1 MQQESAKSIL
11 ETLSDYRPTHEL
23 PESTAK
29 WQAIME
35 HSAETTSLLSVG
47 GIMNTEVDAIKR
59 TNTRR
64 LTIKEPS
71 IVVKGDELVPMLL
84 PDDLKAEP
92 TVKSNVKGQLK
103 NLLRQFQQFIQDLS
117 LHVETGL
124 SER

>member
-1 MQQESAKSIL
+1 MQQDIAKSIF
-11 ETLSDYRPTHEL
+11 ETLDNYWPKHEL

-35 HSAETTSLLSVG
+35 RSEEMTSLLSVW
-47 GIMNTEVDAIKR
+47 GIMNIKADAIKR
-59 TNTRR
+59 ISTRR

-71 IVVKGDELVPMLL
+71 IVVEGDKLVPKLL